1 MGDGSLVAPVEGG
14 VGIRVAVAVTVGEAG
29 RSAGVVAVTTSVGPA
44 VLVGADAV
52 GVAEVVVAVGRAV
65 LVGADAVGA
74 AEVVVVVVVVV
85 GLWAVSS
92 MPDESSVQAASKS
105 SPAAS
110 DSSPTTRDGGT
121 INGLLVM
128 TGFLFIGIGSM

>member
-52 GVAEVVVAVGRAV
+52 GA
-65 LVGADAVGA
+65 A
-74 AEVVVVVVVVV
+74 AEVVVVVGV
-85 GLWAVSS
+85 GLGAVSS

-128 TGFLFIGIGSM
+128 TGLPVYRHRLYVNVLPNRCVSQPHSVELYVS

>member
-52 GVAEVVVAVGRAV
+52 GAAAEVVV
-65 LVGADAVGA
+65 AVGA
-74 AEVVVVVVVVV
+74 AEVVVVVGV
-85 GLWAVSS
+85 GLGAVSS